1 MNSLLDGFL
10 GVFFI
15 TKFLETSKNA
25 GGWQTETIK
34 FGELLNWICFD
45 WFSYF
50 FSMGI
55 SIPAP
60 TLNTIKFGEA
70 CICFGGKSYFFRT
83 ESCFHISIPLISW
96 HCFIPAMSQVVVI
109 GKNFLIFCLFYHH
122 HHYWLILSMWLWS
135 SWVTVGAFSIVKWF
149 QPHHKFAFLLAG
161 CNNPAQLYC
170 ILLRRQ

>member
-10 GVFFI
+10 GVFFF
-15 TKFLETSKNA
+15 TKCLETSKNA

-34 FGELLNWICFD
+34 FGEMLNRICFD

-70 CICFGGKSYFFRT
+70 CICFGGKSYFFRP
-83 ESCFHISIPLISW
+83 ENFH
-96 HCFIPAMSQVVVI
+96 
-109 GKNFLIFCLFYHH
+109 FLILN
-122 HHYWLILSMWLWS
+122 LIAIWD
-135 SWVTVGAFSIVKWF
+135 F
-149 QPHHKFAFLLAG
+149 
-161 CNNPAQLYC
+161 
-170 ILLRRQ
+170 